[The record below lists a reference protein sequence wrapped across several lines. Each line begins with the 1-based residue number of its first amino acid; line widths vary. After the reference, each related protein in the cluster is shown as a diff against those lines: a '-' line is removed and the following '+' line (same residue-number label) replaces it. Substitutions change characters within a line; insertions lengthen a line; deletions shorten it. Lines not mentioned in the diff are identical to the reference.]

1 MRIMV
6 VDDDDIIIE
15 AMRNIL
21 EPEGFEVIAARS
33 GEECLRLLESGITPD
48 YIFIDIQMP
57 GIDGWETLRRI
68 KSRRELRDIPV
79 AMLTAQP
86 LRRETLEKEDIG
98 ELVDY
103 VVKPFT
109 RRDIEETLKQALVL
123 PL

>member
-1 MRIMV
+1 MKIMV
-6 VDDDDIIIE
+6 VDDDEIIIE

-21 EPEGFEVIAARS
+21 EPEGFEVISAGS
-33 GEECLRLLESGITPD
+33 GEECLRLLEEVVPD

-57 GIDGWETLRRI
+57 GMDGWETLRRI
-68 KSRRELRDIPV
+68 RSREELRHIPI

-86 LRRETLEKEDIG
+86 LTRETLDREDVG

-109 RRDIEETLKQALVL
+109 RRDIEETLKQALV
-123 PL
+123 PV

>member
-1 MRIMV
+1 MKIMV

-15 AMRNIL
+15 TIKNIL
-21 EPEGFEVIAARS
+21 EPEGFTVIAARS
-33 GEECLRLLESGITPD
+33 GEECLSLLERETPD
-48 YIFIDIQMP
+48 YIFLDIQMP

-68 KSRRELRDIPV
+68 RSNARLSSIPV

-86 LRRETLEKEDIG
+86 LTEETVKRADEN

-123 PL
+123 V